1 MSQKLIVYIDE
12 AWPEQPSAPWVLLDD
27 RDRQLE
33 AGQSEP
39 RHWPASTE
47 CEVILSG
54 TQCAWLETRLPNA
67 GRAEQARL
75 LRYALEDQLIR
86 DVDEQHLTVTRRTP
100 GDEGVNTAVLVMS
113 RQRLRQ
119 LIAQLE
125 QLGRRPSRVSS
136 EMQAASAQ
144 PDGWTVTIGPTAT
157 WVLHPGTGPALAFD
171 ADSAPALIAHLAA
184 SAQAQA
190 HAPASIEIRC
200 TLAPMLPDLA
210 ELANLTGQRVLAGP
224 AYAWWS
230 GRNGAADLLHDEFE
244 PRGAGTGW
252 HQRLHAPLAL
262 AAGAVALMLVAT
274 LGEVLWQR
282 QQLGKLEDRMR
293 RLFET
298 SVPNTPAIAPA
309 VQLSRAL
316 GEVRAR
322 HGQLRDDDFLA
333 LLDAYTEIGGAA
345 TRHAVTWLEYANGSL
360 QMQLDGAPPG
370 DPALLQARLGALGFD
385 AGFDGGATLR
395 LSRAALR

>member
-1 MSQKLIVYIDE
+1 MSQKLIVYLDE
-12 AWPEQPSAPWVLLDD
+12 SWPESPSAPWILLDD
-27 RDRQLE
+27 RDRQVE

-39 RHWPASTE
+39 RHWPPDVE
-47 CEVILSG
+47 CEIVLSG

-86 DVDEQHLTVTRRTP
+86 DVDEQHLTVTRRIP
-100 GDEGVNTAVLVMS
+100 GADGVTTTVLVTS

-119 LIAQLE
+119 LLAQLE
-125 QLGRRPSRVSS
+125 QIGRKPVRISS

-157 WVLHPGTGPALAFD
+157 WVLHTGTGPALAID
-171 ADSAPALIAHLAA
+171 AASAAALIAHLAA
-184 SAQAQA
+184 TAQG
-190 HAPASIEIRC
+190 HAPAAIEIRC
-200 TLAPMLPDLA
+200 ASGAMMPDLD
-210 ELANLTGQRVLAGP
+210 ELASLTGRTVLAGA
-224 AYAWWS
+224 AYVWWS
-230 GRNGAADLLHDEFE
+230 GRNAAADLLHDEFE
-244 PRGAGTGW
+244 QRGSGAGW
-252 HQRLHAPLAL
+252 HHRLRAPLTL
-262 AAGAVALMLVAT
+262 AAGAAALMLVAM

-309 VQLSRAL
+309 VQLRRTLAD
-316 GEVRAR
+316 VRAR
-322 HGQLRDDDFLA
+322 HGQLRDDDFLT
-333 LLDAYTEIGGAA
+333 LLDAYTEIGGAG
-345 TRHAVTWLEYANGSL
+345 TRHSITWLEYANGTL
-360 QMQLDGAPPG
+360 QMQLHGAPPE

-385 AGFDGGATLR
+385 AGWDNGTTLR
-395 LSRAALR
+395 LARTTLK

>member
-1 MSQKLIVYIDE
+1 MSQNLIVYIDE
-12 AWPEQPSAPWVLLDD
+12 TWPEVPSAPWILLDD
-27 RDRQLE
+27 RDRQIE

-39 RHWPASTE
+39 RHWPPGAE
-47 CEVILSG
+47 CEVVLSG

-100 GDEGVNTAVLVMS
+100 GDDGVNTSVLVMS
-113 RQRLRQ
+113 RQRLRH
-119 LIAQLE
+119 LLAQLE
-125 QLGRRPSRVSS
+125 QIGRKPSRITT

-157 WVLHPGTGPALAFD
+157 WVLHTGTGPALAID
-171 ADSAPALIAHLAA
+171 APSASTLIAHLAA
-184 SAQAQA
+184 SAQAQDR
-190 HAPASIEIRC
+190 APASIELRSA
-200 TLAPMLPDLA
+200 LEQMMPDLDQ
-210 ELANLTGQRVLAGP
+210 LATLTGQTVLAGP

-244 PRGAGTGW
+244 QRGAGAGW
-252 HQRLHAPLAL
+252 HHRLRAP
-262 AAGAVALMLVAT
+262 AAFAVGAAALMLVAT

-282 QQLGKLEDRMR
+282 QQLGNLEDRMR

-309 VQLSRAL
+309 VQLRRTLA
-316 GEVRAR
+316 EVRAR
-322 HGQLRDDDFLA
+322 HGQLRDDDFLT
-333 LLDAYTEIGGAA
+333 LLDAYTEIGGAG
-345 TRHAVTWLEYANGSL
+345 TRHSITWLEYANGTV
-360 QMQLDGAPPG
+360 QMQLDGAPPD

-385 AGFDGGATLR
+385 AGWDSGTTLR
-395 LSRAALR
+395 LSRATLK